1 MLNIQIENFR
11 ANIYKVLN
19 NSELLIG
26 TAYYV
31 MKDIMKDLEK
41 NYIVSLEEEK
51 NNLSNTSNTETI
63 DLNVEDIINKENVPK
78 EYTDIIQIQDIKEE

>member
-63 DLNVEDIINKENVPK
+63 DLNIEDIINKENVPK
-78 EYTDIIQIQDIKEE
+78 EYTDII

>member
-78 EYTDIIQIQDIKEE
+78 KYTDIIQIQDIKEG

>member
-63 DLNVEDIINKENVPK
+63 NLNIEDIINKENVPK